1 MNPYFCLIAAA
12 AALLLGS
19 CCCSQC
25 LGTGETSKG
34 ACPYCGGSGGWNVS
48 PTPFSDQEW

>member
-1 MNPYFCLIAAA
+1 MKRLFLFLAAVCS
-12 AALLLGS
+12 LLPAS

-34 ACPYCGGSGGWNVS
+34 ACPYCGGNGGWNVS
-48 PTPFSDQEW
+48 ATPFSDQEW